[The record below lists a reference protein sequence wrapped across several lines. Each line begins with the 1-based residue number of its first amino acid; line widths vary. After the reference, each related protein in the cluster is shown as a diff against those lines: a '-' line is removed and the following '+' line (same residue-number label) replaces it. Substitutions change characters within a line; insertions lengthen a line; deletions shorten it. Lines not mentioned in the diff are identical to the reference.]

1 MKARCR
7 DRIAYISCDGDPQ
20 GAGAL
25 HLPRFV
31 LTLFPFIFEVLCF
44 RDGMGLGIGVFAVVF
59 FFELTTFL

>member
-31 LTLFPFIFEVLCF
+31 LTQRFLLFLKFYAF
-44 RDGMGLGIGVFAVVF
+44 GMGWD
-59 FFELTTFL
+59 